1 VSGYDRRLYA
11 LMLAASNFVLS
22 WTVTQPV
29 FSLYVTGLGA
39 TVVQVGTLYSVMS
52 FIPLVVRI
60 PMSVVAERLGRI
72 RMLLV
77 GLFIKA
83 TSLILYAQARSFT
96 QVLLITVYMC
106 LANGSFNQT
115 AMSTVSDA
123 APADRQGDA
132 MGRYLTFLG
141 FGMMVGPALCSLLVN
156 VMSYPQLFYLSALFP
171 ALGILLLLFLAPEV
185 QPRAVR
191 TRDAPEVGAV
201 ESLRMIF
208 RNRNVMLLSYCR
220 ASFSTAQAI
229 FIALFSIYAVEELGL
244 TESTVALL
252 FTVRGLSN
260 TLSRFPAGRI
270 SDSIGRRTPML
281 AAYGLL
287 VVSFAMIA
295 FFDGVAMMGVALALY
310 GLCWGT
316 RAVSEWAFLTDL
328 VEPEIKTMSIS
339 YLSSVF
345 GFGSTLGSLA
355 AGFLSTVLP
364 FSTVFLL
371 GAALNLG
378 AIPAVLSM
386 KKAR

>member
-1 VSGYDRRLYA
+1 MCPGKRVNRVSGYDRRLYA

-22 WTVTQPV
+22 WTLTQPV

-39 TVVQVGTLYSVMS
+39 TVVQVGSLYSVMS

-72 RMLLV
+72 RMLLL

-83 TSLILYAQARSFT
+83 TSLVLYAHAGSFT
-96 QVLLITVYMC
+96 QVLLVTVYMC

-156 VMSYPQLFYLSALFP
+156 VMSYPQMFYMSALFP
-171 ALGILLLLFLAPEV
+171 ATGMVLLLFLAPEV
-185 QPRAVR
+185 GRRAAKSE
-191 TRDAPEVGAV
+191 DAPEVSTV

-229 FIALFSIYAVEELGL
+229 FIALFSIYAVQELGMS
-244 TESTVALL
+244 ESTVALL
-252 FTVRGLSN
+252 FTVRGFSN

-355 AGFLSTVLP
+355 AGF
-364 FSTVFLL
+364 
-371 GAALNLG
+371 NLG

-386 KKAR
+386 KKSR